1 MPPADVLAL
10 KGIGYVPQGNEVS
23 GPMSVNEVSGP
34 MSVAEKLEIGGL
46 QLTRVKCTLGS
57 KRWRVSFPRSQGYTG
72 DQQTSSAAEIA

>member
-10 KGIGYVPQGNEVS
+10 KGIGYVPQG
-23 GPMSVNEVSGP
+23 NEVSGP